1 MEQSGDSNAMGSRE
15 ALVQQA
21 LKAGMQRR
29 TPAEASSPESPSERD
44 DILIRMLRNIIRF
57 AVRILAVLMTF
68 VIIWGVIDVGW
79 VLYKHLMDDEG
90 PAYLLEISDILA
102 TFGAF
107 MAVLIAIEI
116 FVNITIYLRDDIIH
130 VKIVMA
136 TALMA
141 IARKVIIMDVKKVD
155 TLEIFAIAAVI
166 LALSIG
172 YWLVIISHGDD
183 VSSENGH

>member
-1 MEQSGDSNAMGSRE
+1 MSMHGREGKGLKRRSGA
-15 ALVQQA
+15 AQ
-21 LKAGMQRR
+21 
-29 TPAEASSPESPSERD
+29 PD
-44 DILIRMLRNIIRF
+44 DELLIVGLRHIIR
-57 AVRILAVLMTF
+57 ASVRVLAILMTL
-68 VIIWGVIDVGW
+68 VIVWGVVDVGW
-79 VLYKHLMDDEG
+79 VLYQRLISPPFM
-90 PAYLLEISDILA
+90 LLEITDLLA

-141 IARKVIIMDVKKVD
+141 IARKVIVLDFDEVSV
-155 TLEIFAIAAVI
+155 EAVFAIAAVV

-172 YWLVIISHGDD
+172 YFLVNLRFSSAGPTDD
-183 VSSENGH
+183 QSDAVH